1 MVETTTQGDI
11 TMNALAERFRKL
23 PFAFLQEPEIETL
36 AKEIEAGKLGNVIA
50 TLEQD
55 IQTHEHCDNWIKAEH
70 EGKVLND
77 LLEVWDGRS

>member
-1 MVETTTQGDI
+1 MTLTQI
-11 TMNALAERFRKL
+11 AERFRKL

-50 TLEQD
+50 ELNQD
-55 IQTHEHCDNWIKAEH
+55 ISTHQDCDNWIKAEH

-77 LLEVWDGRS
+77 LLDLWDGKS

>member
-1 MVETTTQGDI
+1 MTHAQI
-11 TMNALAERFRKL
+11 AERFRTL

-36 AKEIEAGKLGNVIA
+36 AKDIEAGKLGNVIA

-55 IQTHEHCDNWIKAEH
+55 IQTHEHCDNWIKADH

-77 LLEVWDGRS
+77 LLELWDGVS

>member
-1 MVETTTQGDI
+1 MTHAQI
-11 TMNALAERFRKL
+11 AERFRTL
-23 PFAFLQEPEIETL
+23 PFAFLQEPEIENL

-55 IQTHEHCDNWIKAEH
+55 ISTHQHCDNWIKAEH

-77 LLEVWDGRS
+77 LLELWDGRS

>member
-1 MVETTTQGDI
+1 MKHIADK
-11 TMNALAERFRKL
+11 FRKL
-23 PFAFLQEPEIETL
+23 PFAFLQEPEVETL
-36 AKEIEAGKLGNVIA
+36 ALQIEAGKLGNVIA

-77 LLEVWDGRS
+77 LLELWDGVS